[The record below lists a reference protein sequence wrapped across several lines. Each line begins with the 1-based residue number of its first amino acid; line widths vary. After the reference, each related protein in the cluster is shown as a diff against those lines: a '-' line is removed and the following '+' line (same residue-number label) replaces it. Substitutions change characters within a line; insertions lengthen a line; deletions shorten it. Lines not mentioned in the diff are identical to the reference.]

1 MFVIIKEMAG
11 CSYHLENKT
20 ITFKGGCFMNEISK
34 DDFNAIINKYSG
46 FKQAIE
52 DGFIVVS
59 NDKDQKKESKAVDDS
74 LQNIKNKQ
82 DMDINRN
89 KKANNVKL
97 QEGER

>member
-1 MFVIIKEMAG
+1 MFVIIKDMAG
-11 CSYHLENKT
+11 CNYPLENKT

-34 DDFNAIINKYSG
+34 DDFNAIVNKYSG

-82 DMDINRN
+82 DVDINRN
-89 KKANNVKL
+89 KKVNNVKL
-97 QEGER
+97 QEGG